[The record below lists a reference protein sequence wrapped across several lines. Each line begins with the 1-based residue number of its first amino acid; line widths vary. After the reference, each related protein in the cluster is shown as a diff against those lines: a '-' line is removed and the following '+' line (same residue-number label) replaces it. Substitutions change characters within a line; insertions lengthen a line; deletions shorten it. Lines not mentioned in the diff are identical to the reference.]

1 MKYLWLVSPHDDMST
16 PKKEREKEREAERAL
31 RKEGED
37 NDLKTSTSFEEDMW
51 VGWLEAVEVIWT
63 SLWSEKESIA
73 KQRVGGAKRGQEEMG
88 VQSKRMKPS
97 TRRV

>member
-1 MKYLWLVSPHDDMST
+1 MST

-51 VGWLEAVEVIWT
+51 VGWLEAVEVI
-63 SLWSEKESIA
+63 
-73 KQRVGGAKRGQEEMG
+73 
-88 VQSKRMKPS
+88 
-97 TRRV
+97 